1 MGMGKGCQGP
11 WRRPLSAH
19 ISGSKGDWS
28 VEKNNSKNI
37 VYSVEKAFRVLHAF
51 TSEAPELLLSDVA
64 RRADVD
70 NATAFRMLNTL
81 VQLEYVERVPETK
94 RFRLTF
100 TCLDLGFNAIAR
112 MDLRAAARD
121 RKSGV

>member
-64 RRADVD
+64 CRAAVD
-70 NATAFRMLNTL
+70 NPTAFR
-81 VQLEYVERVPETK
+81 QE
-94 RFRLTF
+94 
-100 TCLDLGFNAIAR
+100 AR
-112 MDLRAAARD
+112 QVGHECVSTYSIEWELYH
-121 RKSGV
+121 

>member
-94 RFRLTF
+94 RSEEHTSELQSLMRISYAVF
-100 TCLDLGFNAIAR
+100 CW
-112 MDLRAAARD
+112 
-121 RKSGV
+121 KKK

>member
-100 TCLDLGFNAIAR
+100 KCLDLGFNAI
-112 MDLRAAARD
+112 D
-121 RKSGV
+121 RKSTRLNSSH

>member
-1 MGMGKGCQGP
+1 MGMGKGGQGP

-70 NATAFRMLNTL
+70 NATAFRMLTTL
-81 VQLEYVERVPETK
+81 VQQIGQASVGQKCVHTVRSRWCRYH
-94 RFRLTF
+94 
-100 TCLDLGFNAIAR
+100 
-112 MDLRAAARD
+112 
-121 RKSGV
+121 